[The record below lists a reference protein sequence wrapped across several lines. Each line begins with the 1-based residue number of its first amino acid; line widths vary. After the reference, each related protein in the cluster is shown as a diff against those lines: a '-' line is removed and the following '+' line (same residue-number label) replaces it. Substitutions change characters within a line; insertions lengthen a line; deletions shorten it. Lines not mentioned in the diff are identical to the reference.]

1 MAIVGGNWTY
11 SGDPAASLKDQ
22 VRFLV
27 GDTDGADQLLSDE
40 EILWL
45 VSEFG
50 NPYLA
55 AAQAAEAIYS
65 GGKLVD
71 KKIGDLEIKASMRA
85 DQFMK
90 LAKSLRRRAGR
101 GAMPYAGGISIA
113 DKDSYRDNTDIPT
126 PAFEEGQFDHPRVIL
141 DGDGRHHDKR
151 LTDDDL
157 V

>member
-11 SGDPAASLKDQ
+11 SGDPAASVKDQ

-113 DKDSYRDNTDIPT
+113 DKDAYRDNTDIPT
-126 PAFEEGQFDHPRVIL
+126 PAFEEGQYDHPRAIL